1 MHAIQ
6 RHRMPARIVSVALG
20 AVLLLLL
27 PAHPARAEFAATNDW
42 PEEIL
47 TEEGKVLVYQPQLES
62 LEGDTLTGRAAISF
76 TPIGGEP
83 TFGAFWF
90 EGKLRTDRDSRTY
103 TLEKIKVPGVKFPE
117 LDPESAEKTARLLEK
132 EIPKWNIHG
141 SLDAILP
148 ALELAKKEQSAVE
161 QLRTVPPKIVFSMRP
176 SVLLLY
182 DGKPRVRPVEGS
194 DLKRAENT
202 PFFVVQDAAGGWY
215 LNLGEFWY
223 GAPDPAGTWK
233 AGANPPDSV
242 RKLQEREAARAEGKA
257 GGPKAEKKASPVKD
271 AEKPVP
277 PEIIVAT
284 EPTELLQTDGGPKY
298 ASLPG
303 NELLF
308 VENTASDLF
317 LPIGTQKHFALLSG
331 RWFATHSLAGGPWE
345 YVAPDK
351 LPPEFRKIPADS
363 PKGHVLASVAGT
375 DAANEAVLD
384 TYIPQTSAIKREKNA
399 KVGVIYDGE
408 PKFEPIKG
416 TPLSYAVNTGSSVL
430 RHEDRFYLCDQA
442 VWYVSASPKGP
453 WAVATSI
460 PKEIQA
466 IPPEYPVYNVK
477 YVYIYDSTPEVV
489 YVGYTP
495 GYNWAYPYYGTV
507 VYGTGYYYPGWYG
520 NYYYPYPVTY
530 GFNAVYNPYTC
541 GWGFGVG
548 IGIPGFG
555 FYWGAPGY
563 WYGPGY
569 GYGYGYGYGW
579 WGPAGYRPPPYYY
592 YGGYYPPG
600 GYRPGYRPPG
610 YPPGI
615 GRGIGLSTR
624 PVRRSPPAAGR
635 GRRHGTISTRA
646 RGTSTG
652 SPPGP
657 VLRPGPRTR
666 PVSHRRPG
674 GPAPPHRSGRQ
685 ARRAARRRP
694 GPPPGE
700 ITSTPTRA
708 AMCIGK
714 PLTGGSSGDRAA
726 GTGPGEDPVLLRA
739 RRLPWASA
747 EPRRPPWTGIPRP
760 GPAEPSGRKPSTTTG
775 ARAEAGTEGTRA
787 AEGTVA
793 VRRHAVV
800 WAAAGT
806 EGTRVAVGIE
816 VAGAAVGTE
825 EARHHAVAAVGS
837 EGGRPHAAAAV
848 VAVAAGA
855 GGSPRIRSCIAPSCN
870 TTRSSSPEEPVP
882 SAGTSARR

>member
-1 MHAIQ
+1 MHTIQ

-27 PAHPARAEFAATNDW
+27 PALPARAEFAATNDW

-117 LDPESAEKTARLLEK
+117 LDPENAVKTARLLEK

-161 QLRTVPPKIVFSMRP
+161 QLRTEPPKILFRMRP

-233 AGANPPDSV
+233 AGATPPDSV
-242 RKLQEREAARAEGKA
+242 RKLQEKEAAKAEGKG

-308 VENTASDLF
+308 VENTANDLF

-430 RHEDRFYLCDQA
+430 RHEDRFYLCEQA

-495 GYNWAYPYYGTV
+495 GYIVGIPVLRDRGLRDRVLLPGV
-507 VYGTGYYYPGWYG
+507 VRELLLPLPGDVRLQRRLQPVHLWLGLRRRDRHTGLLFLLGRTRLLVWTRIRIWIWLWIWMVGTG
-520 NYYYPYPVTY
+520 
-530 GFNAVYNPYTC
+530 
-541 GWGFGVG
+541 GVPAASLLRG
-548 IGIPGFG
+548 IL
-555 FYWGAPGY
+555 
-563 WYGPGY
+563 
-569 GYGYGYGYGW
+569 
-579 WGPAGYRPPPYYY
+579 PAGRISSRVSPP
-592 YGGYYPPG
+592 
-600 GYRPGYRPPG
+600 RVSSPPG
-610 YPPGI
+610 YPPGY
-615 GRGIGLSTR
+615 RPLYETR
-624 PVRRSPPAAGR
+624 PAQTPR
-635 GRRHGTISTRA
+635 G
-646 RGTSTG
+646 
-652 SPPGP
+652 
-657 VLRPGPRTR
+657 
-666 PVSHRRPG
+666 
-674 GPAPPHRSGRQ
+674 
-685 ARRAARRRP
+685 
-694 GPPPGE
+694 
-700 ITSTPTRA
+700 
-708 AMCIGK
+708 
-714 PLTGGSSGDRAA
+714 
-726 GTGPGEDPVLLRA
+726 
-739 RRLPWASA
+739 
-747 EPRRPPWTGIPRP
+747 
-760 GPAEPSGRKPSTTTG
+760 G
-775 ARAEAGTEGTRA
+775 ARAATRDNIYARPGNIEPGLPRGPSFDPVRGHARCRTVDPAGRHALPVGPVGRHA
-787 AEGTVA
+787 RRPTVA
-793 VRRHAVV
+793 P
-800 WAAAGT
+800 
-806 EGTRVAVGIE
+806 
-816 VAGAAVGTE
+816 
-825 EARHHAVAAVGS
+825 ARHPG
-837 EGGRPHAAAAV
+837 E
-848 VAVAAGA
+848 
-855 GGSPRIRSCIAPSCN
+855 
-870 TTRSSSPEEPVP
+870 
-882 SAGTSARR
+882 

>member
-1 MHAIQ
+1 
-6 RHRMPARIVSVALG
+6 MPARILSVALG

-27 PAHPARAEFAATNDW
+27 PALPARAEFAETNDW

-62 LEGDTLTGRAAISF
+62 LEGDRLTGRAAISF

-90 EGKLRTDRDSRTY
+90 EGKLRTDRDLRTY

-117 LDPESAEKTARLLEK
+117 LDPENAEKTARLLEK

-141 SLDAILP
+141 SLDSILP
-148 ALELAKKEQSAVE
+148 ALEIAKKEQSAVE
-161 QLRTVPPKIVFSMRP
+161 QLRTDPPKIVFRMRP

-202 PFFVVQDAAGGWY
+202 PFFVVQDAAGRWY
-215 LNLGEFWY
+215 LSLGEFWY
-223 GAPDPAGTWK
+223 GAPDPAGAWK
-233 AGANPPDSV
+233 AGADPPDSV
-242 RKLQEREAARAEGKA
+242 RKLQEREAAKAEGK
-257 GGPKAEKKASPVKD
+257 GGGSTAEKKASPVKD
-271 AEKPVP
+271 GEKPVP

-331 RWFATHSLAGGPWE
+331 RWFATPSLAGGPWE

-384 TYIPQTSAIKREKNA
+384 TYIPQTSAIKRERNA

-408 PKFEPIKG
+408 PNFEPIKG

-430 RHEDRFYLCDQA
+430 RHEDLFYLCDQA

-453 WAVATSI
+453 WAVATWI

-592 YGGYYPPG
+592 YGGYYPHG

-610 YPPGI
+610 YPPGNRPLYTRPAQSPRGGARAATRDNLYARPGNI
-615 GRGIGLSTR
+615 DRVSPGGRTSTRSAGTPGVAPSTRRAGASPSARSAGTPGSTPSTR
-624 PVRRSPPAAGR
+624 PATRGNNVYADPSGNVHRRTADGWEQRGQGGWNRAGGGSRPPSGATPSVGGRGAAPSTLDRDSQVRARGAERSQTFNSYRGAGGGWSGGDAGGGGYRGGVSDGGGSAPRGSVGGTWYGGDAGGGGYRGGWGGGGYGGGAAPRGGGGSGFGGGAAPRGGGGGGGGGGR
-635 GRRHGTISTRA
+635 GR
-646 RGTSTG
+646 
-652 SPPGP
+652 
-657 VLRPGPRTR
+657 
-666 PVSHRRPG
+666 
-674 GPAPPHRSGRQ
+674 
-685 ARRAARRRP
+685 
-694 GPPPGE
+694 
-700 ITSTPTRA
+700 
-708 AMCIGK
+708 
-714 PLTGGSSGDRAA
+714 
-726 GTGPGEDPVLLRA
+726 
-739 RRLPWASA
+739 
-747 EPRRPPWTGIPRP
+747 
-760 GPAEPSGRKPSTTTG
+760 
-775 ARAEAGTEGTRA
+775 
-787 AEGTVA
+787 
-793 VRRHAVV
+793 
-800 WAAAGT
+800 
-806 EGTRVAVGIE
+806 
-816 VAGAAVGTE
+816 
-825 EARHHAVAAVGS
+825 
-837 EGGRPHAAAAV
+837 
-848 VAVAAGA
+848 
-855 GGSPRIRSCIAPSCN
+855 
-870 TTRSSSPEEPVP
+870 
-882 SAGTSARR
+882 